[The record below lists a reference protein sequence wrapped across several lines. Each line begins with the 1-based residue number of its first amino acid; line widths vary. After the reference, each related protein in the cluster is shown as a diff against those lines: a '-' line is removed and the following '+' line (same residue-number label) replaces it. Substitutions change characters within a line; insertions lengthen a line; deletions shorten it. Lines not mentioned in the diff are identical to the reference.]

1 MSDRLTDLFVKC
13 PACETVN
20 RLVTTPLPENQPV
33 SCSQCGAHI
42 GEVGTLAAAGNRRW
56 TYPGRHTFTAR
67 LASPVTLPHCGAG
80 PLRWGGP
87 LPSRPLLTTLILYRN

>member
-20 RLVTTPLPENQPV
+20 RLVTTPLPEDQPV

-42 GEVGTLAAAGNRRW
+42 GEVGTLRRQAIGDRP
-56 TYPGRHTFTAR
+56 TQDAIHSPPG
-67 LASPVTLPHCGAG
+67 
-80 PLRWGGP
+80 
-87 LPSRPLLTTLILYRN
+87 